1 MGRTARRRAK
11 QYPTFAGPQG
21 KALPAHED
29 NDKKPIGQAMST
41 KPPAV
46 SDDEVEEFKKKN
58 PDKFTVL
65 KPSKKGMPKKNK
77 EYWELRGATDASP

>member
-1 MGRTARRRAK
+1 
-11 QYPTFAGPQG
+11 
-21 KALPAHED
+21 
-29 NDKKPIGQAMST
+29 
-41 KPPAV
+41 V